1 MLTYPF
7 REYLPVSTLNSI
19 ETAHNIFE
27 FVEFH
32 LPCKF
37 ENNFSNNQI
46 FDEKNLGA
54 PGDGYLVI
62 RDMRTFVK
70 MF

>member
-27 FVEFH
+27 FVEFR
-32 LPCKF
+32 LPYKI
-37 ENNFSNNQI
+37 ENNFSDNQI
-46 FDEKNLGA
+46 FDKK
-54 PGDGYLVI
+54 I
-62 RDMRTFVK
+62 
-70 MF
+70 